1 MSKPVISD
9 DPMYQLLREGKVELF
24 NEKKAAG
31 EVANMSGFDFRNM
44 NLQGVDASGLDLSN
58 CYFRKTDMRGL
69 DLSQA
74 NLQGASIHDARISGV
89 LFPDQLAAEEITLSL
104 DHGVRLRYR

>member
-1 MSKPVISD
+1 MGKPVISD
-9 DPMYQLLREGKVELF
+9 DPMYQLLREGEIAVF

-31 EVANMSGFDFRNM
+31 EAVNMSGFDFRNM
-44 NLQGVDASGLDLSN
+44 NLQGMDAGGLDLSN
-58 CYFRKTDMRGL
+58 CYFRKTDLRGI

-74 NLQGASIHDARISGV
+74 NLLGASIHDARISGV
-89 LFPDQLAAEEITLSL
+89 LFPDQLGAEEITLSL

>member
-9 DPMYQLLREGKVELF
+9 DPMYQLLREGEIKAF

-31 EVANMSGFDFRNM
+31 GAVNMSGFDFRNM
-44 NLQGVDASGLDLSN
+44 NLQGMDASGLDLSN
-58 CYFRKTDMRGL
+58 CYFRKTDLRGL

-74 NLQGASIHDARISGV
+74 NLLGASIHDARISGV
-89 LFPDQLAAEEITLSL
+89 LFPAQLTAEEITLSL

>member
-9 DPMYQLLREGKVELF
+9 DPMYQLLREGEIEAF

-31 EVANMSGFDFRNM
+31 EAMNMSGFDFRNM
-44 NLQGVDASGLDLSN
+44 NLQGMDASGLDLSN
-58 CYFRKTDMRGL
+58 CYFRKTDLRGI

-74 NLQGASIHDARISGV
+74 NLRGASIHDARISGV
-89 LFPDQLAAEEITLSL
+89 LFPEQLTADEITLSL
-104 DHGVRLRYR
+104 DHGVRMRYS